1 LIFDR
6 LRKQDEVCQVMKK
19 KTLIKN
25 YAIPKHKLDLI
36 SGVAKKN
43 ISLFDLSSHDRAK
56 QSLDFGLSMKD
67 NTYNM
72 FVVGENLTGRL
83 SATLDY
89 IKNYIKDIPVPPD
102 WIYLNNFKQPNKP
115 RPYKLPTGMAR
126 DFKAKMAKTI
136 KQIQEEL
143 KKSFNS
149 TEFANKIKEDEK
161 SVDQSIQDQMQEIQ
175 KYAQQ
180 HKLNLQRLEDGS
192 IVINAIKDDKEIPFE
207 KLEKSEQNNIIK
219 QVQYIQQAL
228 QDLSRFAS
236 NENEKLLD
244 RIDDIYRW
252 RAEEV
257 ISPFI
262 NRLHRSY
269 DSVDGL
275 TEWFIDLKEDLL
287 SNLKYLIQKNNTPGQ
302 DTQDLNLSLQSHYSV
317 NIITENDPKKGAP
330 VVIEPNPTYE
340 NLFGKI
346 KYQSSQQGFITNF
359 DMIRG
364 GAIHKASGG
373 ILVLRAEDIAA
384 HPVTWYFL
392 KACLRDR
399 EIRIEELHRISGVP
413 MLDAPE
419 PEPIPL
425 DVQIILIGAPYW
437 YNLFFY
443 HDQDFQ
449 NYFKVKAEINPAA
462 EATAKNLALYGTL
475 LHEDCRKKN
484 VTCEKEALQYLLG
497 CSSRHIGH
505 RHKLSTQFEYFTNIL
520 HEAASITLKKKKK
533 RLTKEHIIEALNH
546 KEYRNSGIRD
556 RIRESIEEDVTLIQ
570 TKGKTIGQV
579 NGLTVLSVGA
589 ESFGMPSRI
598 TAQTYIGKKGILNI
612 EQQVRLSGPIQQKGV
627 LTLEGYLRSV
637 FSQEFPLSFSAS
649 LTFEQN
655 YSGVEGDSASLA
667 EVIALISSLSGIP
680 VSQEIAIT
688 GSMNQLGQAQPIGGA
703 NQKIE
708 GFYFT
713 CKHQG
718 LTGKQGVII
727 PKSNID
733 HIILSDE
740 VSTAIDKGKFH
751 LWSVETISD
760 AIEILLET
768 DAGENNFVVDAK
780 KDPKTV
786 YGKAYKK
793 LMNFDQLLRNNNK

>member
-1 LIFDR
+1 
-6 LRKQDEVCQVMKK
+6 MKK
-19 KTLIKN
+19 KTTIKN
-25 YAIPKHKLDLI
+25 YGLPQHKLTLL
-36 SGVAKKN
+36 SGEDKKS
-43 ISLFDLSSHDRAK
+43 ISLFDLSSHRRAR

-67 NTYNM
+67 TAYNI

-83 SATLDY
+83 NATLDY
-89 IKNYIKDIPVPPD
+89 IKNYIKDVPIPPD
-102 WIYLNNFKQPNKP
+102 WIYLNNFKKLNKP
-115 RPYKLPTGMAR
+115 RPYKLPSGMAC
-126 DFKAKMAKTI
+126 DFKIKMAKTI
-136 KQIQEEL
+136 KQIQDGL

-149 TEFANKIKEDEK
+149 TEFTNKIKDEEK
-161 SVDQSIQDQMQEIQ
+161 SVDQSIQEQMEEIQ
-175 KYAQQ
+175 KYAHQ
-180 HKLNLQRLEDGS
+180 HNLDLQRLNDGS
-192 IVINAIKDDKEIPFE
+192 IIITAKKGEEHIPFE
-207 KLEKSEQNNIIK
+207 KLEKKEQDGAIK

-228 QDLSRFAS
+228 QDLNRFAS
-236 NENEKLLD
+236 GESEKLLD

-262 NRLHRSY
+262 NKLNRSY
-269 DSVDGL
+269 DSIEGL
-275 TEWFIDLKEDLL
+275 PEWFIDLKEDLL
-287 SNLKYLIQKNNTPGQ
+287 SNLKHLIPKTNAGGQNTP
-302 DTQDLNLSLQSHYSV
+302 DVDLSLHSHYSV
-317 NIITENDPKKGAP
+317 NIITENDPKAGAQ
-330 VVIEPNPTYE
+330 VVVEPNPTYE

-346 KYQSSQQGFITNF
+346 KYHSSQQGFITNF
-359 DMIRG
+359 DMIQG
-364 GAIHKASGG
+364 GALHKANGG
-373 ILVLRAEDIAA
+373 ILVLRAEDIASQ
-384 HPVTWYFL
+384 PLTWYFL

-449 NYFKVKAEINPAA
+449 NYFKIKAEIDP
-462 EATAKNLALYGTL
+462 TAKTTPENLALYGAL
-475 LHEDCRKKN
+475 LQEECRKRN
-484 VTCEKEALQYLLG
+484 VTCEKDALQYLLG
-497 CSSRHIGH
+497 CCSRHVGH
-505 RHKLSTQFEYFTNIL
+505 RQKLSTQFEYFTSIL
-520 HEAASITLKKKKK
+520 YEAASITLKKKKK
-533 RLTKEHIIEALNH
+533 RLTKEHLIEALKH

-570 TKGKTIGQV
+570 TKGKTVGQV
-579 NGLTVLSVGA
+579 NGLTVLSVGS

-612 EQQVRLSGPIQQKGV
+612 EQQVRLSGPLQQKGV

-637 FSQEFPLSFSAS
+637 FSQEFPISFSGS
-649 LTFEQN
+649 ITFEQN

-667 EVIALISSLSGIP
+667 EAIALLSSLSQTP
-680 VSQEIAIT
+680 VNQGIAIT
-688 GSMNQLGQAQPIGGA
+688 GSMNQLGQAQPIGGV

-718 LTGKQGVII
+718 LTGKQGVIV
-727 PKSNID
+727 PKSNLD

-740 VSTAIDKGKFH
+740 VTAAIDKGKFH

-760 AIEILLET
+760 AVEIMLEM
-768 DAGENNFVVDAK
+768 DSGENNFIEDAK

-786 YGKAYKK
+786 FGKVYKK
-793 LMNFDQLLRNNNK
+793 LINFDRLLKGSKS